1 MLKSLVNRYT
11 GERLLLSDQT
21 PGERSLW
28 LLKRRIRAFDRLI
41 QDKGLTVSFLT
52 ITQSDDLLDNSRW
65 ITSVMEKIKKAI
77 EKMGGKMYYLAVL
90 EAQPKRYQKYGVIAF
105 HWHLAVA
112 CSSPGLLPHGR
123 RLENG
128 HVQKEREGLVITWDW
143 LYKNIRQK
151 FGKYF
156 VCDSYSHNVFDYLGK
171 YLAKGDPLLELIRST
186 GKKVRIFSSSRF
198 PVEYQMSGDQKR
210 EYQEII
216 LAEPEAGD
224 LYWRCEGSRIL
235 GRGKEIVEHVWQTF
249 VFRKII
255 YPKVYSISGAW
266 IIDQLPPSEE
276 SGVSSERS

>member
-1 MLKSLVNRYT
+1 
-11 GERLLLSDQT
+11 
-21 PGERSLW
+21 
-28 LLKRRIRAFDRLI
+28 
-41 QDKGLTVSFLT
+41 
-52 ITQSDDLLDNSRW
+52 
-65 ITSVMEKIKKAI
+65 
-77 EKMGGKMYYLAVL
+77 
-90 EAQPKRYQKYGVIAF
+90 VIAF

-112 CSSPGLLPHGR
+112 CSSPGFLPHGR

-128 HVQKEREGLVITWDW
+128 HVQKERDGLVITWDW

-198 PVEYQMSGDQKR
+198 PVQYQMSGDQKR

-216 LAEPEAGD
+216 QEEPGAED

-235 GRGKEIVEHVWQTF
+235 GRGKEIFEHEWGNGY
-249 VFRKII
+249 VFRLVTYPAIYKI
-255 YPKVYSISGAW
+255 YGAW
-266 IIDQLPPSEE
+266 IIDQGQFEK